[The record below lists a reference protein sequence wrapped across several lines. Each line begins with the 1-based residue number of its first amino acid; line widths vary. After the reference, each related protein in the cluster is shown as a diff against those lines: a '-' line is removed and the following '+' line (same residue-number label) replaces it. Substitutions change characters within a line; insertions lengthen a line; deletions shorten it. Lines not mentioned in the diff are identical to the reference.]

1 MIHQCKYIFLPLL
14 LAFVSGEVS
23 FAQDNW
29 ALKMNTDGIRVYTK
43 NLENSP
49 YKAIKAVCTIQST
62 ITRLT
67 AVLLDI
73 ENSAD
78 WVYSTKKCSV
88 LKVVSPTD
96 LIYYSEIAVPW
107 PVNNRDFIIRLK
119 VSQDEKTKAVTVL
132 GENKPTYL
140 PENKNVV
147 RIQRSFSK
155 WVITP
160 QPNGFLK
167 IEYLLEVDPGGSI
180 PAWLINMFA
189 TKGPYETFK
198 KLREQVKKPRYN
210 QVSLAFIKN

>member
-1 MIHQCKYIFLPLL
+1 MTIKWTLFFLPILMLL
-14 LAFVSGEVS
+14 SAPDGFGQGDWE
-23 FAQDNW
+23 
-29 ALKMNTDGIRVYTK
+29 LKMNKDGITVYTK

-49 YKAIKAVCTIQST
+49 YKAIKTVCTINATMS
-62 ITRLT
+62 RLT

-88 LKVVSPTD
+88 LKVSSPTD
-96 LIYYSEIAVPW
+96 LTYYSEIAVPW
-107 PVNNRDFIIRLK
+107 PVSNRDFIIRLK

-140 PENKNVV
+140 PENKNIV

-160 QPNGFLK
+160 QPNGLLR
-167 IEYLLEVDPGGSI
+167 IEYLLEVDPGGTI

-189 TKGPYETFK
+189 TKGPFETFK
-198 KLREQVKKPRYN
+198 NLRQQVKKPRYDK
-210 QVSLAFIKN
+210 VTLAFIRN

>member
-1 MIHQCKYIFLPLL
+1 MTIKCTFLFLPALL
-14 LAFVSGEVS
+14 LISTLDLFSQSDWE
-23 FAQDNW
+23 
-29 ALKMNTDGIRVYTK
+29 LKMNKEGITVYTK

-49 YKAIKAVCTIQST
+49 YKAIKTVCTIKSSMS
-62 ITRLT
+62 RLT

-88 LKVVSPTD
+88 LKVSSPTD
-96 LIYYSEIAVPW
+96 LTYYSEIAVPW
-107 PVNNRDFIIRLK
+107 PVSNRDFIIRLK
-119 VSQDEKTKAVTVL
+119 VSQDEKTKVVTVL

-155 WVITP
+155 WLITP
-160 QPNGFLK
+160 LPNGLLK
-167 IEYLLEVDPGGSI
+167 IEYLLEVDPGGII

-189 TKGPYETFK
+189 TKGPFETFK
-198 KLREQVKKPRYN
+198 NLREQVKKPRYDK
-210 QVSLAFIKN
+210 VTLAFINN